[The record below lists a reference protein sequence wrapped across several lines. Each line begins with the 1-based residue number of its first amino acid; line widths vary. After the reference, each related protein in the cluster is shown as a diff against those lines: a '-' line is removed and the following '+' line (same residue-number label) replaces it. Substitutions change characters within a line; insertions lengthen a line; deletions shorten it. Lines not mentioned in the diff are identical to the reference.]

1 MEALEQKKLEQL
13 LEGLTDK
20 QQTLLKDT
28 IKFGSWGDG
37 DYEFLINGEYKTCGM
52 YGYCTNDAK
61 EGGHFSGRQV
71 SAMFRGLY
79 KKIIGEFFSHA
90 SDWWGDGSGDMMFI
104 RYDAVDFMEDLAK
117 K

>member
-1 MEALEQKKLEQL
+1 MEALEQKKLEKL
-13 LEGLTDK
+13 LTGLTTA

-61 EGGHFSGRQV
+61 QGGHLSFLPMV
-71 SAMFRGLY
+71 RG
-79 KKIIGEFFSHA
+79 
-90 SDWWGDGSGDMMFI
+90 
-104 RYDAVDFMEDLAK
+104 
-117 K
+117 